1 MVLASLLLFGFLWC
15 RLLLLRI
22 GHRLG
27 FGCSPFSPQPVH
39 DIVER
44 QWERKNQEEQRWTA
58 LGPVVVFDSNFGLRS
73 HEVPKLVR
81 LLSHLG
87 CGVFAVCVVRPFFWH
102 LRWPFASR
110 HGRHDLLHQIE
121 RKFRRLTSFCS
132 LVDAHVNHAKQLQLC
147 SLFSWQIVGHKTL
160 EAVHDLSGK
169 PQRLCCQGKAG
180 GRPGCIGGIKA
191 FARPLQLLLCLF
203 QVLISLFHLLHLLL
217 NTLQGVQNL
226 WISLLGIIYRSLELV
241 KFFLKLLDA
250 SALALI
256 ELGCN
261 VQPTGC

>member
-132 LVDAHVNHAKQLQLC
+132 LANAHVYHAKELQLC
-147 SLFSWQIVGHKTL
+147 SLFRRQIVGHQTL
-160 EAVHDLSGK
+160 EAVHDLSGEA
-169 PQRLCCQGKAG
+169 QEFRCQGKAS
-180 GRPGCIGGIKA
+180 GRPGCIGI
-191 FARPLQLLLCLF
+191 FELLARPVKLLICLIQVQLLLLQLLRQLLQLLLNECPH
-203 QVLISLFHLLHLLL
+203 VLLAFFH
-217 NTLQGVQNL
+217 
-226 WISLLGIIYRSLELV
+226 RSLEFV
-241 KFFLKLLDA
+241 ETILKLLRNTTFA
-250 SALALI
+250 SIA
-256 ELGCN
+256 LGCHL
-261 VQPTGC
+261 QPTRC